1 MPKLSRKGDAF
12 QLRSAAS
19 NLPVMRFYLYRIL
32 QDFTCTPGEYGRR
45 KACMETVMHGRRDR
59 SGHGSVTGTGN

>member
-45 KACMETVMHGRRDR
+45 KAWKR
-59 SGHGSVTGTGN
+59 SCTGGVTGPVTAR